1 MGRVRQFR
9 NLCGID
15 EVSASSTLWKS
26 MVAEYIGTA
35 VIVLIG
41 CGSCINWG
49 SPTKPLGE
57 ATMVQ
62 IAIGFGITVATMAQA
77 VGHVSGAHLN
87 PAVTMGMLFV
97 GKVSILR
104 SFFYV
109 CSQLIRWYH
118 GSRDLESGDSRCP
131 SRCARRNWPCR
142 GGHSAHGPGG
152 RGMHHL
158 HPGALPCSPSAT
170 PTDWTSRVSAPLAIG
185 LSVTTCHVL
194 AVRYTGASMNVA
206 RSFGP
211 AVMSGIFD
219 DHWAFW
225 VGPILGGIIAAVI
238 YENVFQAP
246 PITTEELDKAQIT
259 AMAKLANKE
268 VVADRTTS
276 I

>member
-1 MGRVRQFR
+1 
-9 NLCGID
+9 
-15 EVSASSTLWKS
+15 

-109 CSQLIRWYH
+109 CSQLI
-118 GSRDLESGDSRCP
+118 
-131 SRCARRNWPCR
+131 
-142 GGHSAHGPGG
+142 GG
-152 RGMHHL
+152 
-158 HPGALPCSPSAT
+158 
-170 PTDWTSRVSAPLAIG
+170 I
-185 LSVTTCHVL
+185 
-194 AVRYTGASMNVA
+194 TGAVC
-206 RSFGP
+206 
-211 AVMSGIFD
+211 
-219 DHWAFW
+219 
-225 VGPILGGIIAAVI
+225 
-238 YENVFQAP
+238 
-246 PITTEELDKAQIT
+246 T
-259 AMAKLANKE
+259 
-268 VVADRTTS
+268 
-276 I
+276 

>member
-109 CSQLIRWYH
+109 CSQLIGGITGAAILRAVTP
-118 GSRDLESGDSRCP
+118 D
-131 SRCARRNWPCR
+131 AR
-142 GGHSAHGPGG
+142 H
-152 RGMHHL
+152 
-158 HPGALPCSPSAT
+158 GALGGTGLAEGVT
-170 PTDWTSRVSAPLAIG
+170 PLMGLAVEVCITFILVLTVFSVCDTNRLDVQGSAPLAIG
-185 LSVTTCHVL
+185 LSVTTCHVF

-219 DHWAFW
+219 DHWVFW